1 MRFGCE
7 KTNEGG
13 IKKKKAIYP
22 RQPIFVNLKSNTM
35 KNTVQR
41 YRVYVIQHNVFSK
54 IFYLLTL
61 INFESSVFLLL
72 LSLISHTSGEMSD
85 IRMETWF
92 RPVILRRVPILS
104 DILLRDDRCLPDGR
118 PVESAGV
125 ECVRYALTWLLR

>member
-13 IKKKKAIYP
+13 IKKRRLSIP
-22 RQPIFVNLKSNTM
+22 DSQSLLTLNL
-35 KNTVQR
+35 
-41 YRVYVIQHNVFSK
+41 HNVFSK

-72 LSLISHTSGEMSD
+72 HSLISHTSGEMSD

-92 RPVILRRVPILS
+92 RHL
-104 DILLRDDRCLPDGR
+104 
-118 PVESAGV
+118 AG
-125 ECVRYALTWLLR
+125 YST

>member
-13 IKKKKAIYP
+13 IKKRRLSIP
-22 RQPIFVNLKSNTM
+22 DSQSFVNLKSNTM
-35 KNTVQR
+35 KNTVQI

-72 LSLISHTSGEMSD
+72 PSLISHTSGEMSD

-92 RPVILRRVPILS
+92 RHL
-104 DILLRDDRCLPDGR
+104 
-118 PVESAGV
+118 AG
-125 ECVRYALTWLLR
+125 YST

>member
-13 IKKKKAIYP
+13 IKKRRLSIP
-22 RQPIFVNLKSNTM
+22 DSQSFVNLKSNTM

-72 LSLISHTSGEMSD
+72 PSLISHTSGEMSD

-92 RPVILRRVPILS
+92 RHL
-104 DILLRDDRCLPDGR
+104 
-118 PVESAGV
+118 AG
-125 ECVRYALTWLLR
+125 YST

>member
-13 IKKKKAIYP
+13 IKKKAIYP

-72 LSLISHTSGEMSD
+72 PSLISHTSGEMSD

-92 RPVILRRVPILS
+92 RHL
-104 DILLRDDRCLPDGR
+104 
-118 PVESAGV
+118 AG
-125 ECVRYALTWLLR
+125 YST